1 MTFWDSFRESVI
13 LQGLLTVML
22 WGVACY
28 MFIVGRSIPD
38 LLAMGCGAVITFWF
52 TSKTTRAVEASV
64 AKAAVM
70 LAAKTPP
77 A

>member
-13 LQGLLTVML
+13 LQGLLTIGL
-22 WGVACY
+22 WGVASY
-28 MFIVGRSIPD
+28 LMIVGRPVPD

-64 AKAAVM
+64 AKAAAA
-70 LAAKTPP
+70 LAANQPP
-77 A
+77 V

>member
-13 LQGLLTVML
+13 LQGLLTVGL
-22 WGVACY
+22 WGVASY
-28 MFIVGRSIPD
+28 LFIIDKPVPD

-64 AKAAVM
+64 AKAAAE
-70 LAAKTPP
+70 LAAKPP
-77 A
+77 PV